1 MTAFLIIFLIILFF
15 GHLVLDYCF
24 YSLLKFIIILISQL
38 VQIVSGSQT
47 LLKRPILYLFLA
59 GFMFLDAEG
68 LDADKN
74 TSISYIN
81 GTNFNSKSLLQTLV
95 PGQEVGYGDLK
106 TQSVQITLLEG
117 FETELKEFDQD
128 YNFNK

>member
-1 MTAFLIIFLIILFF
+1 
-15 GHLVLDYCF
+15 
-24 YSLLKFIIILISQL
+24 
-38 VQIVSGSQT
+38 
-47 LLKRPILYLFLA
+47 
-59 GFMFLDAEG
+59 MFLDAEG

-128 YNFNK
+128 YNFNKWAHQHRIIWLRW